1 MLSYFLCFLPASWYV
16 LQILIFLMQ
25 IFTVSRAPASLPFLL
40 EDASRSQTEID
51 LSQETGRPFASV
63 LQVRETAAKKMKLL
77 YDWKKFFRKK
87 TGKVEMKRKEEVERR
102 KKITKRKKHSF
113 SSRFIY
119 LIDSR

>member
-77 YDWKKFFRKK
+77 YD
-87 TGKVEMKRKEEVERR
+87 
-102 KKITKRKKHSF
+102 
-113 SSRFIY
+113 
-119 LIDSR
+119 